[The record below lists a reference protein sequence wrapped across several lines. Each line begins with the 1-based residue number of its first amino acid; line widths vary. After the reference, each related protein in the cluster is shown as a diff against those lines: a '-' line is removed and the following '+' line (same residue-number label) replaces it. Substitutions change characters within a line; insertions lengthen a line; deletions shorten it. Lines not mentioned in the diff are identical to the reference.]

1 MDEYTRK
8 RLEKIDE
15 ISDAVSYIKAKME
28 ILDEFGAD
36 IKMNTKDINN
46 IGKKVRFVEGD
57 VEKLK
62 EDVFEIKK
70 KTECQDEDIKL
81 IGDKNLNFWIK
92 ILLGVVSFLAGTV
105 MFLIQKIGII

>member
-1 MDEYTRK
+1 LDEYTRK

-28 ILDEFGAD
+28 ILDEYGSD
-36 IKMNTKDINN
+36 IRSNTKDLNN
-46 IGKKVRFVEGD
+46 LGKKVRGLEGD
-57 VEKLK
+57 VEILK
-62 EDVFEIKK
+62 KDVVSIKK

-92 ILLGVVSFLAGTV
+92 ILLGVVSFLTGAV